1 MTCPGKFVFHATVTN
16 FSLYLHVKGGNAALA
31 LPEDTCVIIINYDS

>member
-1 MTCPGKFVFHATVTN
+1 MTCHGKFVFHATVTN
-16 FSLYLHVKGGNAALA
+16 IHVKGGNAALA